1 MHRLPVDIGTAGEH
15 TGTSDSTTS
24 HCTTSDSTA
33 SHCSA
38 TYPAAHASAHPG
50 TYSRYSSQKLAQVSF
65 YAVAKLH

>member
-15 TGTSDSTTS
+15 TGTPDS
-24 HCTTSDSTA
+24 TTSDSTT

-38 TYPAAHASAHPG
+38 TYPAAHASAHPS
-50 TYSRYSSQKLAQVSF
+50 TYSRYSSGKLAQVSF

>member
-15 TGTSDSTTS
+15 TGTSDSTT
-24 HCTTSDSTA
+24 

-65 YAVAKLH
+65 YAVAKLC